1 MITLS
6 SVTLKTQVCAYPDL
20 WHATTRFVGGVLG
33 FAGELGELV
42 ASLLEVRELVIA
54 GATGA

>member
-1 MITLS
+1 MITLT
-6 SVTLKTQVCAYPDL
+6 SVTLKTQVFGYADL
-20 WHATTRFVGGVLG
+20 RHPTTRFVGGVLG